1 MQLCKSLERAQNCQ
15 RDVEAAEA
23 RLIAAKHNM
32 EGKLAR
38 FKAMLE
44 EAIEDEP
51 QLLKTN
57 PWLLHHA
64 LNTLGWN
71 AYKIASVLGCSV
83 ENVIMSWR
91 R

>member
-1 MQLCKSLERAQNCQ
+1 MHLCKSLERAQSCQ
-15 RDVEAAEA
+15 REVETAEA
-23 RLIAAKHNM
+23 DLIAAKTRM
-32 EGKLAR
+32 ERKLSR
-38 FKAMLE
+38 FKALLE
-44 EAIEDEP
+44 EAIEDDP
-51 QLLKTN
+51 QLLNTN

-83 ENVIMSWR
+83 EQVIMSWR

>member
-1 MQLCKSLERAQNCQ
+1 MHLCKSLERAQSCQ
-15 RDVEAAEA
+15 HEVESAEA
-23 RLIAAKHNM
+23 DLITAKTRM
-32 EGKLAR
+32 ERKLAR
-38 FKAMLE
+38 FKSLLE
-44 EAIEDEP
+44 EAIEDDP
-51 QLLKTN
+51 QLLNTN

-83 ENVIMSWR
+83 EQVIMSWR